1 MKKIINDVII
11 IISIL
16 LLLTYNW
23 ARITYDAFKIEQI
36 IFNMK
41 VQQMGL
47 EVNIIK
53 SYILYAIIP
62 LLIFIIVYELLYYN
76 KFNKFILEIKLF
88 NKIFNINLFNISII
102 IENLILSALIIFA
115 CSSSFTLY
123 KIGIIEYLK
132 NTNVDSLFIEQ
143 NYVRPKDIKFNKKK
157 NLIHIYVESFEN
169 TYLSKDLG
177 GVEDVNLIPNMSNL
191 LKEGISF
198 SNNENH
204 GGMLEIYGATWT
216 VGALVAQTS
225 GLPLN
230 LPIDANSYSAENA
243 KFLEGAVS
251 LGEIL
256 ETNGYS
262 NNIIFGSDATYA
274 GRKNYFKQHG
284 NYHITDWISLKEEGK
299 LDKDYKEWWGFEDS
313 KLFNFA
319 KEEILEI
326 SQNNKPF
333 NYTIL
338 TANTHFSDG
347 YTEKTCTLDNNRKY
361 ASSISCSDKM
371 IYDFV
376 NWIKK
381 QNFYKDTVIVI
392 TGDHLSMD
400 KKHFEKVD
408 KNYTRTVFNTFLNT
422 NIKNVNNKNRTV
434 SSFDIFPTTLSLLG
448 ATWEGDRLG
457 LGTNLFSGS
466 KTIFE
471 EYGYDYVNNELKKK
485 SIFYNKEI
493 LGY

>member
-1 MKKIINDVII
+1 
-11 IISIL
+11 
-16 LLLTYNW
+16 
-23 ARITYDAFKIEQI
+23 
-36 IFNMK
+36 MK

-47 EVNIIK
+47 EANIIK

-76 KFNKFILEIKLF
+76 KFNKFKLEIKLF

-204 GGMLEIYGATWT
+204 GGMLETYGATWT

-274 GRKNYFKQHG
+274 GRKNYFEQHG

-381 QNFYKDTVIVI
+381 QNFYKDTIIVI

-408 KNYTRTVFNTFLNT
+408 KNYTRTVFNNFLNT
-422 NIKNVNNKNRTV
+422 NIKNVNNKNRLV
-434 SSFDIFPTTLSLLG
+434 SSFDVFPTTLSLLG

-485 SIFYNKEI
+485 SLFYNKEI

>member
-47 EVNIIK
+47 EANIIK

-76 KFNKFILEIKLF
+76 KFNKFKLEIKLF

-204 GGMLEIYGATWT
+204 GGMLETYGATWT

-274 GRKNYFKQHG
+274 GRKNYFEQHG

-347 YTEKTCTLDNNRKY
+347 YTEKTCTSHKIYNTKK
-361 ASSISCSDKM
+361 SIAKNDP
-371 IYDFV
+371 
-376 NWIKK
+376 
-381 QNFYKDTVIVI
+381 
-392 TGDHLSMD
+392 
-400 KKHFEKVD
+400 HF
-408 KNYTRTVFNTFLNT
+408 
-422 NIKNVNNKNRTV
+422 
-434 SSFDIFPTTLSLLG
+434 
-448 ATWEGDRLG
+448 
-457 LGTNLFSGS
+457 NLFSSAGGS
-466 KTIFE
+466 
-471 EYGYDYVNNELKKK
+471 VN
-485 SIFYNKEI
+485 ST
-493 LGY
+493 

>member
-115 CSSSFTLY
+115 FSSSFTLY
-123 KIGIIEYLK
+123 KIGIVEYLK

-143 NYVRPKDIKFNKKK
+143 NYVKPKNIKFNKKK

-177 GVEDVNLIPNMSNL
+177 GVEDVNLIPGMSNL

-198 SNNENH
+198 SNNEKH
-204 GGMLEIYGATWT
+204 GGMLETYGATWT

-274 GRKNYFKQHG
+274 GRKNYFEQHG

-381 QNFYKDTVIVI
+381 QNFYKDTIIVI

-422 NIKNVNNKNRTV
+422 NIKNVNNKNRLV
-434 SSFDIFPTTLSLLG
+434 SSFDVFPTTLSLLG

-471 EYGYDYVNNELKKK
+471 EYGYNYVNNELKKK
-485 SIFYNKEI
+485 SLFYNKEI

>member
-62 LLIFIIVYELLYYN
+62 LLIFIIAYELLYYN
-76 KFNKFILEIKLF
+76 KFNKFKLEIKLF

-102 IENLILSALIIFA
+102 IENLVLSALIIFA

-123 KIGIIEYLK
+123 KIGIVEYLK

-143 NYVRPKDIKFNKKK
+143 NYVKPKDIKFNKKK

-177 GVEDVNLIPNMSNL
+177 GVEDVNLIPSMSNL

-198 SNNENH
+198 SNNEKY
-204 GGMLEIYGATWT
+204 GGMLETYGATWT

-230 LPIDANSYSAENA
+230 LPIDVNSYSAENA

-274 GRKNYFKQHG
+274 GRKNYFEQHG

-347 YTEKTCTLDNNRKY
+347 YTEKTCILDNNRKY

-381 QNFYKDTVIVI
+381 QKFYKDTVIVI

-422 NIKNVNNKNRTV
+422 NIKNVNNKNRMV
-434 SSFDIFPTTLSLLG
+434 SSFDIFPTTLSALG
-448 ATWEGDRLG
+448 ATWEKDRLG
-457 LGTNLFSGS
+457 LGTNLFSDE

-471 EYGYDYVNNELKKK
+471 EYGYEYVNNELKKK
-485 SIFYNKEI
+485 SLFYNKEI

>member
-47 EVNIIK
+47 EANIIK
-53 SYILYAIIP
+53 SYIFYAIIP

-123 KIGIIEYLK
+123 KIGIVEYLK

-177 GVEDVNLIPNMSNL
+177 GVEDVNLIPSMSNL

-198 SNNENH
+198 SNNEKH
-204 GGMLEIYGATWT
+204 GGMLETYGATWT

-230 LPIDANSYSAENA
+230 LPIDANSYSAKNA

-274 GRKNYFKQHG
+274 GRKNYFEQHG
-284 NYHITDWISLKEEGK
+284 NYYITDWISLKEEGK

>member
-47 EVNIIK
+47 EANIIK

-76 KFNKFILEIKLF
+76 KFNKFKLEIKLF

-204 GGMLEIYGATWT
+204 GGMLETYGATWT

-274 GRKNYFKQHG
+274 GRKNYFEQHG

-381 QNFYKDTVIVI
+381 QNFYKDTIIVI

-422 NIKNVNNKNRTV
+422 NIKNVNNKNRLV
-434 SSFDIFPTTLSLLG
+434 SSFDVFPTTLSLLG

-485 SIFYNKEI
+485 SLFYNKEI

>member
-47 EVNIIK
+47 EANIIK

-76 KFNKFILEIKLF
+76 KFNKFKLEIKLF

-204 GGMLEIYGATWT
+204 GGMLETYGATWT

-274 GRKNYFKQHG
+274 GRKNYFEQHG

-381 QNFYKDTVIVI
+381 QNFYKDTIIVI

-408 KNYTRTVFNTFLNT
+408 KNYTRTVFNNFLNT
-422 NIKNVNNKNRTV
+422 NIKNVNNKNRLV
-434 SSFDIFPTTLSLLG
+434 SSFDVFPTTLSLLG

-457 LGTNLFSGS
+457 LGTNLFSDS

>member
-361 ASSISCSDKM
+361 ASSKSCSDKM

-485 SIFYNKEI
+485 SLFYNKEI

>member
-1 MKKIINDVII
+1 MKKIINYLLVVLALFL
-11 IISIL
+11 IL
-16 LLLTYNW
+16 SLFW
-23 ARITYDAFKIEQI
+23 GRSTYDAFTIEQLIFQLKVNQKGLDASI
-36 IFNMK
+36 IYSFIYK
-41 VQQMGL
+41 V
-47 EVNIIK
+47 
-53 SYILYAIIP
+53 IIP
-62 LLIFIIVYELLYYN
+62 LIILTLLYTIVIE
-76 KFNKFILEIKLF
+76 KKLEKIWFEVRIF
-88 NKIFNINLFNISII
+88 NKIFEFNLFSFSLITNYMVISGIYILTLSLGFCCYNI
-102 IENLILSALIIFA
+102 
-115 CSSSFTLY
+115 
-123 KIGIIEYLK
+123 GVPEYLK
-132 NTNVDSLFIEQ
+132 NNITQSKFFENVYFKPENIT
-143 NYVRPKDIKFNKKK
+143 FNKKK

-177 GVEDVNLIPNMSNL
+177 GVEDVNLIPSMSNL

-198 SNNENH
+198 SNNEKH
-204 GGMLEIYGATWT
+204 GGMLETYGATWT

-230 LPIDANSYSAENA
+230 LQIDANSYSAENA

-274 GRKNYFKQHG
+274 GRKNYFEQHG

-408 KNYTRTVFNTFLNT
+408 KNYTRTVFNNFLNT
-422 NIKNVNNKNRTV
+422 NIKNVNNKNRLV
-434 SSFDIFPTTLSLLG
+434 SSFDVFPTTLSLLG

-457 LGTNLFSGS
+457 LGTNLFSDS

>member
-1 MKKIINDVII
+1 MKKIISDVVII
-11 IISIL
+11 VSL
-16 LLLTYNW
+16 LLLLSYNW

-76 KFNKFILEIKLF
+76 KFNKFKLEIKLF

-123 KIGIIEYLK
+123 KIGAIEYLR
-132 NTNVDSLFIEQ
+132 NSNINSLFIEE
-143 NYVRPKDIKFNKKK
+143 NYVKPKDIKFNKKK

-177 GVEDVNLIPNMSNL
+177 GVEDVNLIPSMSNL

-198 SNNENH
+198 SNNEKY
-204 GGMLEIYGATWT
+204 GGMLETYGATWT

-274 GRKNYFKQHG
+274 GRKNYFEQHG

-381 QNFYKDTVIVI
+381 QKFYKDTVIVI

-422 NIKNVNNKNRTV
+422 NIKNVNNKNRMV
-434 SSFDIFPTTLSLLG
+434 SSFDVFPTTLSLLG

-457 LGTNLFSGS
+457 LGTNLFSDE

-471 EYGYDYVNNELKKK
+471 EYGYEYVNNELKKK
-485 SIFYNKEI
+485 SSFYNKKI